1 MLERLALALVTA
13 FVATALCAGSA
24 EAGKKDDTLN
34 IAWDQPIDNA
44 DAYFNTNREGILFAR
59 LVWDQ
64 LIERDPVTFEYK
76 PELATAWHW
85 LDDVTLEFELRQG
98 VKFHDGQPF
107 DADDVVYTLNFV
119 SDPANKVLNTT
130 NVAWIKN
137 AEKIDQYKVRIH
149 LKAPFP
155 AALEYVSG
163 PMPIYPHVYYAKVGP
178 DGMGKKPIG
187 SGPYKVE
194 NLESGKSATFVKN
207 ADYWE
212 GSPKGKPK
220 IGKIYERFIPE
231 KTTQIAELLSGGL
244 DWMWYVP
251 TDQVANIKKVKGL
264 NTVDGETMRSGY
276 IFFDAAGRSG
286 KSPLQDVRVR
296 RAIAYAINREEFTK
310 TFFAPSAH
318 VLRAPCFTTQFGC
331 YQEANQYVYDLEK
344 AKALMKEAGY
354 ENGFDTQ
361 LYAFRQPRSWE
372 DALAGY
378 MRAIGVRANIQLL
391 EYPTFRNKNHEGVT
405 PISFGDWGSYSIN
418 DASAILGNFFTGSA
432 DDFTGDKEL
441 AETVHAAD
449 TNPHAN
455 NRQALYKKA
464 IERIMD
470 QMYMLP
476 MNSYAI
482 YYAYTTDLDFTP
494 FKDEIP
500 RYYLY
505 GWK

>member
-1 MLERLALALVTA
+1 MLKRLALAGIPALAA
-13 FVATALCAGSA
+13 FLLGGAPA
-24 EAGKKDDTLN
+24 EAGKADDTLN
-34 IAWDQPIDNA
+34 IAWDQPLDNA

-59 LVWDQ
+59 MVWDQ

-76 PELATAWHW
+76 PELATAWRW
-85 LDDVTLEFELRQG
+85 IDDVTLEFDLRKG
-98 VKFHDGQPF
+98 VQFQDGQPF

-119 SDPANKVLNTT
+119 IDPANKVLNTT
-130 NVAWIKN
+130 NVGWIKN
-137 AEKIDQYKVRIH
+137 AEKIDPFKVRLH

-155 AALEYVSG
+155 AALEYIAG
-163 PMPIYPHVYYAKVGP
+163 PIPIYPHVYYAKVGP

-187 SGPYKVE
+187 SGPYMVAA
-194 NLESGKSATFVKN
+194 LEPGKSATFVKN
-207 ADYWE
+207 PHYWE

-220 IGKIYERFIPE
+220 IGKIVMRTIPE
-231 KTTQIAELLSGGL
+231 KTTQMAELLSGGI

-251 TDQVANIKKVKGL
+251 TDQIDNIRKVKGL
-264 NTVDGETMRSGY
+264 SAVDGETMRSGY

-296 RAIAYAINREEFTK
+296 RAIAHAVNREEYTK

-318 VLRAPCFTTQFGC
+318 VLKAPCFPTQFGC
-331 YQEANQYVYDLEK
+331 YQGAAQYDFDLAK

-354 ENGFDTQ
+354 EKGFDTQ
-361 LYAFRQPRSWE
+361 LYSFRDPRTWE
-372 DALAGY
+372 TSLAGY
-378 MRAIGVRANIQLL
+378 MSAIGVRANIQHLQ
-391 EYPTFRNKNHEGVT
+391 YPTFRNKNHEGVT

-418 DASAILGNFFTGSA
+418 DASAILGNFFTGSP

-441 AETVHAAD
+441 EGWVHEAD
-449 TNPHAN
+449 TSPDPKK
-455 NRQALYKKA
+455 REELYKKA
-464 IERIMD
+464 VERIMD

-476 MNSYAI
+476 LNSYAI
-482 YYAYTTDLDFTP
+482 YYAFTSELDFTP
-494 FKDEIP
+494 YKDEIP

>member
-1 MLERLALALVTA
+1 MLKTLAMAALAA
-13 FVATALCAGSA
+13 FVAAALGTAPAQ
-24 EAGKKDDTLN
+24 AGKKDDTLT

-76 PELATAWHW
+76 PELATSWRW
-85 LDDVTLEFELRQG
+85 VDDLTLEFELRQG
-98 VKFHDGQPF
+98 VKFQDGQPF

-137 AEKIDQYKVRIH
+137 AEKIDPYKVRVH

-194 NLESGKSATFVKN
+194 SLEPSKSAVFVKN
-207 ADYWE
+207 ADYWD

-220 IGKIYERFIPE
+220 IGKIVMRTIPE
-231 KTTQIAELLSGGL
+231 KTTQMAELLSGGL

-251 TDQVANIKKVKGL
+251 TDQIANIKKVKGL
-264 NTVDGETMRSGY
+264 STIDGETMRSGY
-276 IFFDAAGRSG
+276 IYFDAAGRSG

-296 RAIAYAINREEFTK
+296 RAIAYAINREEYTK

-318 VLRAPCFTTQFGC
+318 VLKAPCFTTQFGC
-331 YQEANQYVYDLEK
+331 YQGFPQYDFNVAK
-344 AKALMKEAGY
+344 AKELMKEAGY
-354 ENGFDTQ
+354 ADGFDTQ
-361 LYAFRQPRSWE
+361 LYAFREPRTWE
-372 DALAGY
+372 TSLAGY
-378 MRAIGVRANIQLL
+378 MREIGVRANIQHLQ
-391 EYPTFRNKNHEGVT
+391 YPAFRNKNHEGVT

-441 AETVHAAD
+441 QSWVHEAD
-449 TNPHAN
+449 TSPDPKK
-455 NRQALYKKA
+455 REELYKKA

-476 MNSYAI
+476 LNSYAI
-482 YYAYTTDLDFTP
+482 YYAYTDELDFTP
-494 FKDEIP
+494 YKDEIP